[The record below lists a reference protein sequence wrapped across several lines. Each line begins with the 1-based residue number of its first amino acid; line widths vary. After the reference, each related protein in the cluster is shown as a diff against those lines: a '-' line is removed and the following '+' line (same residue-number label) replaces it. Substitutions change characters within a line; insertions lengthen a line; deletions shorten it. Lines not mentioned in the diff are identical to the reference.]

1 MKFKRPHATSL
12 AQRFMLGVIPVSLA
26 GIILLGVSAFYVTKI
41 YITRNVEK
49 EIKVFSQGAASSVAG
64 FFRQRQNDLETL
76 SETSLLADYYN
87 NADYGLKEEAE
98 QYRRELE
105 RYFLRFYER
114 TGGDVR
120 ITYVNSKRREVCG
133 TEGSKNIAGG
143 QYFKSEEI
151 FNTAAAGKKN
161 IFRFPISDDPLYGP
175 KITYAKPVFDAAG
188 GFRGIIVLEA
198 GLKTLQDTLSRL
210 RVGSNGRTYITDAS
224 NRPVL
229 AGTGSQESAPLS
241 PSDFISRLPIEDT
254 DLWVMV
260 TAPRSDFQAPLRT
273 ISRFTIL
280 LVAVCGALAA
290 FFIFF
295 TIRGMTRPLKKLVE
309 ATRRLAEGRAFEKV
323 VISNRD
329 EIGILADSF
338 NIMGSQLTD
347 RTAELKSRIKELL
360 VLQGMSAA
368 VIKKLDEDHICRVC
382 LEAAVAG
389 LGFERGVL
397 YLINKERTQIAGRYV
412 HSTQKAGFTEEQMRT
427 RIIPLDSGDILAEVV
442 RTRKGVNVREPLE
455 NPGVNRHFVEEVGT
469 KAFCLVPVMTEQKVL
484 GVIGADNYY
493 SGKRITDEQMNDLM
507 LFGAFTALALENAH
521 LVSDVR
527 MSEERYRTVLDNSPD
542 AIVGLDAS
550 FHVTVWNR
558 GAQTLF
564 GYLAGEMIGQPV
576 SKLFTPSTAELV
588 MLRVEKTGFFSGTC
602 MEGVTSLGKKL
613 ELDITWAGSERWKSS
628 ENEWTVVIR
637 DTSEQRKLQAQLIQA
652 EKLSAVGKLIS
663 GVAHELNNP
672 LTGIMCFSELLLEE
686 RLGESA
692 DSKLRKINDAS
703 HRCKKIIENLL
714 TFARWKRPEKRYD
727 DINRIIKDSV
737 EFRSYQLSMDNIE
750 LMLDLGAAVPG
761 TMVDASQIQ
770 QVFLNLIN
778 NASDA
783 IREKGPSGRIEIAS
797 RFAAGK
803 IVVSITDTGKGFS
816 EEVANRLF
824 DPFFTTKDVGKGT
837 GLGLSISYGIINEHG
852 GNIYA
857 SSRPRIGTTFVVEL
871 PVLEEDALSFNACC
885 ASERKKRVSVDGMR
899 ALVLDDEEIVLDLL
913 ADSLTGFGFEVD
925 KCSSAEDAL
934 KKISESCY
942 DLIISDIKMPGLGG
956 KGFYR
961 EVEKINPGVLKKIIF
976 ISGDSMGSETQEF
989 LEAIGNPSLKKPFS
1003 IDELSE
1009 AVARMVL

>member
-1 MKFKRPHATSL
+1 MERSPFKLFSSMPVGFKLTAIFIVVVLAPMLLLAFVSYRIIDARLMEHARAEVSNGMKTAWTEYFIRGEQMRYGMLQASSMEEIKKAVAKGDAEYLRKVMTQWSQMRPYVDIWAVTDGNGRVIARINSQFSGDSLLLGGLVPHAMKSKTPQVSTEIIP
-12 AQRFMLGVIPVSLA
+12 RDVIKLEGNTVA
-26 GIILLGVSAFYVTKI
+26 EMSA
-41 YITRNVEK
+41 
-49 EIKVFSQGAASSVAG
+49 
-64 FFRQRQNDLETL
+64 L
-76 SETSLLADYYN
+76 
-87 NADYGLKEEAE
+87 
-98 QYRRELE
+98 
-105 RYFLRFYER
+105 
-114 TGGDVR
+114 
-120 ITYVNSKRREVCG
+120 
-133 TEGSKNIAGG
+133 
-143 QYFKSEEI
+143 
-151 FNTAAAGKKN
+151 
-161 IFRFPISDDPLYGP
+161 P
-175 KITYAKPVFDAAG
+175 
-188 GFRGIIVLEA
+188 
-198 GLKTLQDTLSRL
+198 
-210 RVGSNGRTYITDAS
+210 
-224 NRPVL
+224 
-229 AGTGSQESAPLS
+229 AGTGSPAEVDVLALTVVTPVLDYTQAA
-241 PSDFISRLPIEDT
+241 IGAI
-254 DLWVMV
+254 V
-260 TAPRSDFQAPLRT
+260 TADVLNNDNFVPETVSYKLPGLYTTVTAGGRRIT
-273 ISRFTIL
+273 TN
-280 LVAVCGALAA
+280 LAA
-290 FFIFF
+290 PAGG
-295 TIRGMTRPLKKLVE
+295 TLRGTRVEGDVRPLIRDGKS
-309 ATRRLAEGRAFEKV
+309 AYAEWSVKGLTLISKFEPIKDYKGN
-323 VISNRD
+323 VI
-329 EIGILADSF
+329 
-338 NIMGSQLTD
+338 GS
-347 RTAELKSRIKELL
+347 
-360 VLQGMSAA
+360 
-368 VIKKLDEDHICRVC
+368 LD
-382 LEAAVAG
+382 VA
-389 LGFERGVL
+389 LS
-397 YLINKERTQIAGRYV
+397 KERTWAIQKGN
-412 HSTQKAGFTEEQMRT
+412 QKAVAVVTLLGLTFSILAALISAR
-427 RIIPLDSGDILAEVV
+427 RITKPLKELKEKLTSFGSGDIEARIDLSKLGGYNGKGDELSVLAGSFNKMMDDVNLREMEKEKYLKEIEQKGQALAGLNENLRVANEELEIAYEETQSQTEELHAINEELKLLNEDLDRKNLELQKAN
-442 RTRKGVNVREPLE
+442 RTITREEEELKVAKNKLRLIYDSIRDYVLQVGYDYSILE
-455 NPGVNRHFVEEVGT
+455 ANRHFLETAG
-469 KAFCLVPVMTEQKVL
+469 LTEQSVTGRGVYEVFGAVPPPKGSCPIRKSIDSTVPAELEMTTPEGKVL
-484 GVIGADNYY
+484 VWQSYPMAGGEGSEPRSAVVYIQDVTE
-493 SGKRITDEQMNDLM
+493 KRLLTQKLIQ
-507 LFGAFTALALENAH
+507 
-521 LVSDVR
+521 SD
-527 MSEERYRTVLDNSPD
+527 
-542 AIVGLDAS
+542 
-550 FHVTVWNR
+550 
-558 GAQTLF
+558 
-564 GYLAGEMIGQPV
+564 
-576 SKLFTPSTAELV
+576 KLSSLGELV
-588 MLRVEKTGFFSGTC
+588 
-602 MEGVTSLGKKL
+602 
-613 ELDITWAGSERWKSS
+613 
-628 ENEWTVVIR
+628 
-637 DTSEQRKLQAQLIQA
+637 
-652 EKLSAVGKLIS
+652 S